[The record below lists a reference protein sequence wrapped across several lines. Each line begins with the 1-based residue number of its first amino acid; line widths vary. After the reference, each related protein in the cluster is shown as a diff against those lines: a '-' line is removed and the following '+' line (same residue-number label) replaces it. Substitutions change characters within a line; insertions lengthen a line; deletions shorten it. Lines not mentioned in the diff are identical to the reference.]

1 MLYYLRNT
9 KRMLTQLIMTSVVEK
24 IMKKNII
31 NLNLR
36 KVLSKDPVGQEM
48 LLVINLMNLMT

>member
-1 MLYYLRNT
+1 
-9 KRMLTQLIMTSVVEK
+9 MLTQLIMTSVVEK

>member
-1 MLYYLRNT
+1 
-9 KRMLTQLIMTSVVEK
+9 MTSVVEK